1 MIYSVQFTSTAL
13 KDLDG
18 IYEYICFD
26 LQSPINA
33 QRQFDRI
40 EKSIKSLDTMP
51 FRYREYEKEPW
62 KSKGLRMMPVD
73 NYIIFYYADKT
84 AGVVTIS
91 RIMYGRRNIDMQL

>member
-40 EKSIKSLDTMP
+40 EK
-51 FRYREYEKEPW
+51 
-62 KSKGLRMMPVD
+62 
-73 NYIIFYYADKT
+73 A
-84 AGVVTIS
+84 
-91 RIMYGRRNIDMQL
+91 